1 MSNSTDWCM
10 LCLKTVTQSQDNQVY
25 SFNITLQECPPG
37 LVHYNGACIC
47 DPELNNAFEGLI
59 CNFDNTLIR
68 PPYAWISAARVTHN
82 VTDIAYTNEC
92 YLDYCSKS
100 AITNFNLSNP
110 DAQCSGNRGGILCGR
125 CSEGLSAV
133 FGTSKCKRCTNIWLV
148 LIPVFALAGILLV
161 WLLFALNLTVVDGH
175 IYGYILYVNIFS
187 LYSSRIIPSNYL
199 FYSPLLMSNLDLG
212 IELCFYNGMTNY
224 ATTWLQFIFPVYV
237 ILLVIGLSFASRY
250 SQVVERLTRKRVIPV
265 IATLYLLAYNKMM
278 FMIAKGLF
286 TYRTVHYLDSTKT
299 ETYWAIYTQIPLFGL
314 EFSLLFIFCILLFLL
329 LLLPATILLLFPKTL
344 LKYKVV
350 TRYLKPFMDAYLA
363 PFKETCYNTLGIELV
378 VRAVAYGCETLRAD
392 YTAMACAVII
402 LLYLGYL
409 NFQQPFKNL
418 FNTIIYT
425 IYVCNLGCVAISFA
439 VYPISKPRL
448 YTIAFDCLVG
458 IGFALFLGIL
468 LLHVFKYC
476 MCRSVSM
483 MLNQKLSKCRTYFL
497 SVHESNDSH
506 VMECMNYAE
515 YREEL
520 LALNSNN

>member
-1 MSNSTDWCM
+1 
-10 LCLKTVTQSQDNQVY
+10 
-25 SFNITLQECPPG
+25 
-37 LVHYNGACIC
+37 
-47 DPELNNAFEGLI
+47 
-59 CNFDNTLIR
+59 
-68 PPYAWISAARVTHN
+68 
-82 VTDIAYTNEC
+82 
-92 YLDYCSKS
+92 
-100 AITNFNLSNP
+100 
-110 DAQCSGNRGGILCGR
+110 
-125 CSEGLSAV
+125 
-133 FGTSKCKRCTNIWLV
+133 
-148 LIPVFALAGILLV
+148 
-161 WLLFALNLTVVDGH
+161 
-175 IYGYILYVNIFS
+175 
-187 LYSSRIIPSNYL
+187 
-199 FYSPLLMSNLDLG
+199 MSNLDLG

-250 SQVVERLTRKRVIPV
+250 SEVVERLTRKRVIPV

-278 FMIAKGLF
+278 FMIAKGLL

-329 LLLPATILLLFPKTL
+329 LLLPTTILLLFPKTL

-350 TRYLKPFMDAYLA
+350 TKYLKPFMDAYLA

-378 VRAVAYGCETLRAD
+378 ARATVYGCESLRAD

-468 LLHVFKYC
+468 LLHVLKYC
-476 MCRSVSM
+476 MCRSVSV

-497 SVHESNDSH
+497 SVHGSNDSH
-506 VMECMNYAE
+506 VMESMNYAE

-520 LALNSNN
+520 LALN